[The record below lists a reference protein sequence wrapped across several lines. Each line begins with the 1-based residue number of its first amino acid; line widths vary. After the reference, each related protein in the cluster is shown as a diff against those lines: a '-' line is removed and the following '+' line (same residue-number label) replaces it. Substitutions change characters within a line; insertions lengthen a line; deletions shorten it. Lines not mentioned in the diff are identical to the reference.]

1 MDKSVTE
8 NHVNENESMTFV
20 QLAMALADDY
30 ESVYVIDTDDDSYVE
45 YAAVGEFKELTRR
58 SEGDDFYAD
67 TVRNCKLIVY
77 PDDRQKFLE
86 SFRKENVMAAL
97 DGGRSFTLNYRLI
110 KDGVPAYYFLKTIRG
125 KGRDGKHIIIG
136 VQNVDAQVRREK
148 AIVEENR
155 RYSEIAG
162 SLASLFEVIYL
173 IDLNTGRYKEYS
185 ASSKFAELGIKSE
198 GDDFFRVVKEQT
210 VGVIHEDDYA
220 RVTEALQRSNMV
232 KVLERCG
239 SFSLSYRQ
247 ILDGRPQYVSL
258 LAIRQRNTSDRVVIG
273 IRNVDEQVQRENAAA
288 QESATYSH
296 IAKALASRYEVIYY
310 INIENNEYV
319 QYSASERFAKL
330 GMTVSGKDFFKS
342 VKADISKHIHPDDKK
357 RLFDNLR
364 KDNLVEVL
372 AQSGSMSMTYRQ
384 TLGGRTQ
391 YVTVLAV
398 RPKND
403 DKHVIMGAL
412 NVDARVR
419 REQSMARENEAVGEI
434 VKTMAQMYEVIYYVN
449 IVTDEY
455 REYCHSEKYSKL
467 KTGAAGTDFFVETQH
482 NMHSLICTEDYQ
494 MMAEAMKKENLL
506 KSLAETGSLTLNY
519 RMMLD
524 GKPTYVTLF
533 ALKPKEDSE
542 HIIIAVANVDSA
554 KRREM
559 AYKQALGS
567 AMDMANRDALTGV
580 KNKHAYVQSEME
592 IDRLI
597 AEDKCYDFAV
607 LVADVNGLKQV
618 NDTLGHHAGDEY
630 IKAACKVICT
640 TFKHSPVFRIGG
652 DEFAVI
658 MKGSDF
664 EDREMLIEQLYE
676 KMKANGSAGLVTAA
690 AGKSE
695 YIKGKDLRMQ
705 DVFERADNAMYEQKK
720 LCRERRRE

>member
-45 YAAVGEFKELTRR
+45 YAAAGEFKELTRR

-67 TVRNCKLIVY
+67 TVRNCNLIVY

-125 KGRDGKHIIIG
+125 KGRDVKHIIIG

-148 AIVEENR
+148 AIAEENR

-232 KVLERCG
+232 KVLEKCG

-273 IRNVDEQVQRENAAA
+273 IRNVDEQVQ
-288 QESATYSH
+288 
-296 IAKALASRYEVIYY
+296 
-310 INIENNEYV
+310 
-319 QYSASERFAKL
+319 
-330 GMTVSGKDFFKS
+330 
-342 VKADISKHIHPDDKK
+342 
-357 RLFDNLR
+357 
-364 KDNLVEVL
+364 
-372 AQSGSMSMTYRQ
+372 
-384 TLGGRTQ
+384 
-391 YVTVLAV
+391 
-398 RPKND
+398 
-403 DKHVIMGAL
+403 
-412 NVDARVR
+412 
-419 REQSMARENEAVGEI
+419 
-434 VKTMAQMYEVIYYVN
+434 
-449 IVTDEY
+449 
-455 REYCHSEKYSKL
+455 
-467 KTGAAGTDFFVETQH
+467 
-482 NMHSLICTEDYQ
+482 
-494 MMAEAMKKENLL
+494 
-506 KSLAETGSLTLNY
+506 
-519 RMMLD
+519 
-524 GKPTYVTLF
+524 
-533 ALKPKEDSE
+533 
-542 HIIIAVANVDSA
+542 
-554 KRREM
+554 REM

>member
-8 NHVNENESMTFV
+8 NHAYENESMTFV

-45 YAAVGEFKELTRR
+45 YAAAGEYKELTRR

-67 TVRNCKLIVY
+67 TVRNCNLIVY

-97 DGGRSFTLNYRLI
+97 EGGRSFTLNYRLI
-110 KDGVPAYYFLKTIRG
+110 KDGAPVYYFLKTIRG
-125 KGRDGKHIIIG
+125 KGRDGRHIIIG
-136 VQNVDAQVRREK
+136 VRNVDAQVRREK
-148 AIVEENR
+148 ATAEESR

-232 KVLERCG
+232 KVLEKCG

-273 IRNVDEQVQRENAAA
+273 IRNVDA
-288 QESATYSH
+288 H
-296 IAKALASRYEVIYY
+296 
-310 INIENNEYV
+310 
-319 QYSASERFAKL
+319 
-330 GMTVSGKDFFKS
+330 
-342 VKADISKHIHPDDKK
+342 
-357 RLFDNLR
+357 
-364 KDNLVEVL
+364 
-372 AQSGSMSMTYRQ
+372 
-384 TLGGRTQ
+384 
-391 YVTVLAV
+391 
-398 RPKND
+398 
-403 DKHVIMGAL
+403 
-412 NVDARVR
+412 VR
-419 REQSMARENEAVGEI
+419 REQSMARENEAVVEI

-455 REYCHSEKYSKL
+455 REYCHSEKHSKL

-482 NMHSLICTEDYQ
+482 NMRSRICTEDYQ

-506 KSLAETGSLTLNY
+506 KSMEETGSITLNY
-519 RMMLD
+519 RLMLD

-690 AGKSE
+690 AGISE